1 MGALK
6 IKPQKAARRLSLVA
20 QPYKSAAGI
29 QLYEVNSRRAKN
41 MPDALDDIIIAKML
55 EIDPKGFGLAY
66 STKDALYL
74 TGLAGRAL
82 TALQVRE
89 KTNKNDGYMVEM
101 IQKVGGGQKG
111 WAWCMYEQQTC
122 VGIAETLTGIKSDFP
137 YSGSCAEVRGQAK
150 KIPGLIVAFKDSHFG
165 DVWIKVY
172 SNGTGHTGNFDSW
185 ISEGLTAYLNE
196 GNTTAGSEKP
206 GGPVVREGGGS
217 YRTARDIKK
226 DNWVMCVRPFK
237 LVNGEVKA
245 EPIPMPETKIDESN
259 IPQYGEISDRV
270 LAAQRALNRYGAS
283 LKEDGKFFELTK
295 AAFAKFQKQNGLKG
309 TGIPGEKTMALLF
322 GAISL
327 PIEVA
332 GTPKNPNWG
341 SLLKLCVLDSD
352 RLSEIARECGRM
364 RRNQST
370 YMKIAD
376 LLDTKWEYVALVHYR
391 ESSAL
396 TLDVYLHNGQ
406 KLGKTT
412 TIVPK
417 GVFFRADQFIEASV
431 DAMKSFRGVKDD
443 GVALGMFEKF
453 NGTGYR
459 NKIGD
464 HGVVEYSPYV
474 TAGTNHSDE
483 TGKYIRDGVYSATAK
498 EAQLGVMA
506 LLVGFEAA

>member
-1 MGALK
+1 MGAPKLK
-6 IKPQKAARRLSLVA
+6 PAKAKLSLVTT
-20 QPYKSAAGI
+20 YKSAAGI
-29 QLYEVNSRRAKN
+29 QLHEVNSRRARN

-55 EIDPKGFGLAY
+55 EIDPKGFGVAY
-66 STKDALYL
+66 SMKDGLYL
-74 TGLAGRAL
+74 TGLAARAL

-122 VGIAETLTGIKSDFP
+122 VGIAETLTGIVSLFP
-137 YSGSCAEVRGQAK
+137 YSGSCAEVRNQAK
-150 KIPGLIVAFKDSHFG
+150 KLKGIIVDFADSSFG

-185 ISEGLTAYLNE
+185 ISKGLTAYLNE

-217 YRTARDIKK
+217 YRVARDIKK
-226 DNWVMCVRPFK
+226 DNWVMCVRPFPK
-237 LVNGEVKA
+237 LVSDVKQDPPTPA
-245 EPIPMPETKIDESN
+245 PVITDESN
-259 IPQYGEISDRV
+259 IPKYGEISDRV
-270 LAAQRALNRYGAS
+270 LTFQRALNRHGAA

-295 AAFAKFQKQNGLKG
+295 AACARFQKANGLKG
-309 TGIPGEKTMALLF
+309 TGIPGAKTMALLL
-322 GAISL
+322 GGSSV
-327 PIEVA
+327 PEMA
-332 GTPKNPNWG
+332 GDAKNPNWAY
-341 SLLKLCVLDSD
+341 LMKTCVLDAD
-352 RLSEIARECGRM
+352 RVEEVRKITNRIRVNE
-364 RRNQST
+364 ST
-370 YMKIAD
+370 YRKIAEI
-376 LLDTKWEYVALVHYR
+376 LDCKWEYVGLVHYR

-431 DAMKSFRGVKDD
+431 DAMKSFRGCKDD
-443 GVALGMFEKF
+443 GVALGLFEKF
-453 NGTGYR
+453 NGLGYR

-464 HGVVEYSPYV
+464 RGVVEYSPYIA
-474 TAGTNHSDE
+474 AGTNHHDE
-483 TGKYIRDGVYSATAK
+483 TSKYVADGKYSPTAVEK
-498 EAQLGVMA
+498 QLGVMA
-506 LLVGFEAA
+506 LLKGLAA